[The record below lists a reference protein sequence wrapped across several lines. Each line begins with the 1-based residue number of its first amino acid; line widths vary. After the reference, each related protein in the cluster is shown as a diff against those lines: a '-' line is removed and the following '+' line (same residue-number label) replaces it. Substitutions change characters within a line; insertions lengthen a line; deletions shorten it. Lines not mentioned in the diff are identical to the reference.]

1 MLIINNKREVVVN
14 LITIMQIDNKQS
26 NTISYMQQQTP
37 TTTQLL
43 NACQYLAARCG
54 CSFFSPLGADKHLNN
69 TITHKVYA

>member
-37 TTTQLL
+37 TTQLL
-43 NACQYLAARCG
+43 NAYQYLAARCG